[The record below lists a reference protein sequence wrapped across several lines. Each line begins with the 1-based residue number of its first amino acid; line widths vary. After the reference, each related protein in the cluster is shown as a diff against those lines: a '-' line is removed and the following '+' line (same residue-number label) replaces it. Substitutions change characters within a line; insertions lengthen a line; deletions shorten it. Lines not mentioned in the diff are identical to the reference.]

1 MRGMLFAIGCG
12 LLLGG
17 CDAPNG
23 TTAPNETAAPDNTAV
38 NERDADGHSVTPM
51 DQSNAQADIDQVA
64 QIRSRVLEIK
74 DLSVSGRNVKIV
86 TDGGKVVLRGP
97 VASAA
102 ERTAIVDVANKV
114 AGSSNVSDHLEVA
127 P

>member
-1 MRGMLFAIGCG
+1 MRVMTFVIGCG
-12 LLLGG
+12 LFCLG
-17 CDAPNG
+17 CDSPGG
-23 TTAPNETAAPDNTAV
+23 TTARDNTVV
-38 NERDADGHSVTPM
+38 NKRDADGHSVTPM
-51 DQSNAQADIDQVA
+51 DQSNTQADIDQVA

-102 ERTAIVDVANKV
+102 ERAAIVEVANKV
-114 AGSSNVSDHLEVA
+114 AGSSNVSDLLEVA
-127 P
+127 K